1 MARQRLLFCVL
12 AGVQSAACFV
22 VPSAGSCLQGM
33 PRHGRQGA
41 LHAPRLHRTSERL
54 SSCAHPSL
62 RWRCSD
68 ASAPGD
74 LVRTPL
80 RFGVGDR
87 VIANTGFGH
96 ASGVISQIWYRD
108 PDWPADKVA
117 PYQIQL
123 ADGTLVFAPIDSD
136 DLVRPEGAE
145 PWRKPPVE
153 VDTAS
158 VYPPIAMHT
167 DIFDPALVDDWFVP
181 ELRSALAEWQRTGN
195 VSSIDMT
202 AIPGLRLEAPGVV
215 SFECLQ
221 PDFCDKLLEEA
232 RHYSDCGLPQR
243 APNSMVRSEPLHDLC

>member
-12 AGVQSAACFV
+12 AGFQSAACFV